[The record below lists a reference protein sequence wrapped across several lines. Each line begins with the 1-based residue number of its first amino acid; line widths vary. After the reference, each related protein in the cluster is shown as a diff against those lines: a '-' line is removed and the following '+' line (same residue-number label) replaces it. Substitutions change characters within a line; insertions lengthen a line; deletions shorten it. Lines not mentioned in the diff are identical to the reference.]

1 MEDEQEDEGNK
12 NEKKK
17 ERKEKRKLFVR
28 NEFKNTIDTKKRR
41 EGGPLVTSCCFFLIS
56 RNFPGGFLGVPPWFL
71 SFIFH

>member
-41 EGGPLVTSCCFFLIS
+41 EGGPLVTSC
-56 RNFPGGFLGVPPWFL
+56 
-71 SFIFH
+71 